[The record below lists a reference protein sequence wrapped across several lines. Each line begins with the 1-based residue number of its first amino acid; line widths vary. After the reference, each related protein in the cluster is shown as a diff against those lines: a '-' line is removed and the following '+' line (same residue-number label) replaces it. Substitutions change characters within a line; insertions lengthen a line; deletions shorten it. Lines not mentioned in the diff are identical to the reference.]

1 MKKTRFSS
9 PRYFKLSKKQNAN
22 EILEDY
28 VEAIE
33 EISKDKKDVKNIDL
47 SKHFG
52 VSNATVNKN
61 IKRLIKAKL
70 VTSEKYRS
78 VHLTMN
84 GKKLASDSNARHE
97 IVFKFLR
104 KIGVPKKIAEED
116 SEGMEHHI
124 SFQTLKV
131 MKAFI

>member
-78 VHLTMN
+78 VHLTTN
-84 GKKLASDSNARHE
+84 GKKLALDSNARHE

-104 KIGVPKKIAEED
+104 KMAQKD
-116 SEGMEHHI
+116 C
-124 SFQTLKV
+124 
-131 MKAFI
+131 